1 MESDAT
7 GHGVSFGGDE
17 NVLELDSGDS
27 HANEYTKNH
36 WIIHLKQVNG
46 MVCELYLRE
55 AVN

>member
-7 GHGVSFGGDE
+7 GHGVSFRGDE

-27 HANEYTKNH
+27 HANEYTKKH